1 METKNFN
8 NNVNGNINTN
18 LVSNQET
25 IQNTPQN
32 IDWEGTPWMERK
44 PSHPERIVTIGSSC
58 SGIGAMEHAIEG
70 LGLHSFIQFAGDIDS
85 NVKKS
90 YFANYPITEDRWHN
104 DLFKFDATKYK
115 GKISIFMAGI
125 CCQTFSK
132 AGSLKGVEDE
142 TRGQLFKAFCR
153 VIRECEPK
161 MWVMENVDNMLT
173 SNGGRDWNII
183 KSAFD
188 ELGYDIHYQVLN
200 ALDYGL
206 PQNRNRLFVIGFK
219 EPNPDFKF
227 PAPVELN
234 KCIRDYLID
243 TTPAFRRLYP
253 REALNLQGFSEDFK
267 MEVPEYAIYH
277 QAGNSIAVPV
287 LKAIFSQIDLTKYGF
302 DPEELGLAVEEPVRS
317 GYVEDNKPV
326 VEDMKEMEVSKPTH
340 MTVTDLKSEMETL
353 KSEIEGKQEMK
364 KKLECEIEERQSK
377 LDKLVSE
384 FENRRKEVVNNWKRH
399 MELVMEDTK
408 VLIEMGVDPST
419 LSFDEME
426 LSCDNTPVSD
436 NIETEHTPIS
446 DEKEEDTKYETVV
459 ERETIKPTVCESVD
473 VPEPTLETEDTSDD
487 TDPRFLTPYFMLY
500 GLD

>member
-8 NNVNGNINTN
+8 IKVNGNINTN

-44 PSHPERIVTIGSSC
+44 PSHPDRIITIGTSC
-58 SGIGAMEHAIEG
+58 SGIGAPEQALQQ
-70 LGLHSFIQFAGDIDS
+70 LGLKTKIMFAGDIDKR
-85 NVKKS
+85 VRKS
-90 YFANYPITEDRWHN
+90 YFANYPVTEDNWHN
-104 DLFKFDATKYK
+104 NLFEFDATKYK

-161 MWVMENVDNMLT
+161 IWVMENVDNMLT
-173 SNGGRDWNII
+173 SNDGRDWKII

-227 PAPVELN
+227 PVPIKLDKSIYDILED
-234 KCIRDYLID
+234 K
-243 TTPAFRRLYP
+243 TPAYRRLTP
-253 REALNLQGFSEDFK
+253 REALRLQGFSDDFK
-267 MEVPEYAIYH
+267 IVVPNYAAYH

-287 LKAIFSQIDLTKYGF
+287 LKAIFSQMDITKYGF
-302 DPEELGLAVEEPVRS
+302 
-317 GYVEDNKPV
+317 
-326 VEDMKEMEVSKPTH
+326 
-340 MTVTDLKSEMETL
+340 
-353 KSEIEGKQEMK
+353 
-364 KKLECEIEERQSK
+364 
-377 LDKLVSE
+377 
-384 FENRRKEVVNNWKRH
+384 
-399 MELVMEDTK
+399 
-408 VLIEMGVDPST
+408 
-419 LSFDEME
+419 
-426 LSCDNTPVSD
+426 
-436 NIETEHTPIS
+436 
-446 DEKEEDTKYETVV
+446 
-459 ERETIKPTVCESVD
+459 
-473 VPEPTLETEDTSDD
+473 
-487 TDPRFLTPYFMLY
+487 
-500 GLD
+500 